1 MKKPF
6 SFEISATS
14 GDLARAGVIHTP
26 HGDIETPTFVVVGT
40 HAEVK
45 CLSPEDLRA
54 VGVQMMLSNG
64 YHLLRRAV
72 MIDAAGGLAEF
83 NGWRGPTMT
92 DSGGFQIMSLGSGL
106 GKIVSMSS
114 GDAPE
119 TVFSSSPSA
128 QKMSYAGQPTEP
140 SLQDE
145 PVGAV
150 RNIHFSTPKVENDSE
165 KSFVRSPDNRLA
177 EVDDEGVTF
186 RDPYNGRIVKFTPEL
201 SVATQ
206 HKIGAD
212 MMMAFDELT
221 SFGDDY
227 EYNVESLERTR
238 TWAERSLREHV
249 RQTNLRAKKPYQA
262 LFGVLQGGRWQDLRE
277 KAVRDLATMRIDGA
291 KFDGF
296 GLGGAFEKE
305 NLGEILAWMT
315 RILPDDK
322 PRHLLGL
329 SKPEDIFV
337 GVENGCDTFDCVAP
351 TREARHGRIYTLDG
365 DINLRRSEFASDERS
380 LDPECDCPT
389 CTNGQTRA
397 ELRAM
402 LKSPE
407 PEGKAHALT
416 LLSGHNVRFIVRL
429 MEQIRA
435 AIIGGNF
442 DELKDSWLKRYYG

>member
-1 MKKPF
+1 TN
-6 SFEISATS
+6 E
-14 GDLARAGVIHTP
+14 
-26 HGDIETPTFVVVGT
+26 ETRDDGLDERTVVG
-40 HAEVK
+40 
-45 CLSPEDLRA
+45 
-54 VGVQMMLSNG
+54 G
-64 YHLLRRAV
+64 
-72 MIDAAGGLAEF
+72 
-83 NGWRGPTMT
+83 
-92 DSGGFQIMSLGSGL
+92 LGSGSL
-106 GKIVSMSS
+106 
-114 GDAPE
+114 PE
-119 TVFSSSPSA
+119 NTRS
-128 QKMSYAGQPTEP
+128 
-140 SLQDE
+140 
-145 PVGAV
+145 
-150 RNIHFSTPKVENDSE
+150 EN
-165 KSFVRSPDNRLA
+165 LT
-177 EVDDEGVTF
+177 EVDDGGVTF
-186 RDPYNGRIVKFTPEL
+186 RDPYTGRIVKFTPEL

-221 SFGDDY
+221 SFGESY

-277 KAVRDLATMRIDGA
+277 KAARDLATMRIDDA
-291 KFDGF
+291 EFDGF

-315 RILPDDK
+315 RILPDEK

-365 DINLRRSEFASDERS
+365 DINLRRSEFTSDERS

-389 CTNGQTRA
+389 CANDQTRA

-407 PEGKAHALT
+407 PEEKARALT
-416 LLSGHNVRFIVRL
+416 LLSEHNVRFIVRL

-435 AIIGGNF
+435 AIIDGSFNEF
-442 DELKDSWLKRYYG
+442 KDSWLTRYYPA